1 MKNSNTFIWVL
12 LVAITL
18 ASVSTIGKSFAF
30 YFILSMALVKIIL
43 VAYHFMELKRAHR
56 FWISSISLLF
66 AFIICA
72 IFIQYR

>member
-12 LVAITL
+12 LVVITL
-18 ASVSTIGKSFAF
+18 ASVSSMGKSFAF
-30 YFILSMALVKIIL
+30 YIILSMALLKIIL

-56 FWISSISLLF
+56 FWITSISLLF
-66 AFIICA
+66 TIIVCA